1 MAEVSVSP
9 TEEELV
15 IMAEEIKNRISS
27 GLNERNETLTN
38 TLTSV
43 RSAIDTIANII
54 SELDRNIKELMESK
68 QSSSA
73 ETQKVREELDTLKS
87 SRNALMGALK
97 ALEDT
102 YNQGMATMKT
112 EMEGIA
118 NVPRELA
125 TRVQEPLSRLS
136 VGLGSGEGGPAAPA
150 APAAPGSSV
159 ITPEEAEAM
168 RARGEAAPVM
178 SIGEEGEEGE
188 EQMGGRRRRPRRKT
202 HKKAKATG
210 GKRRSQKRVSPKKHS
225 KKGAK
230 KSMKRHVRK

>member
-27 GLNERNETLTN
+27 GLNERNETLSN
-38 TLTSV
+38 TLTAV
-43 RSAIDTIANII
+43 RSAIDTIVNII

-102 YNQGMATMKT
+102 YNQGMSTMKT

-136 VGLGSGEGGPAAPA
+136 VGLGSGEGGPVAPA

-159 ITPEEAEAM
+159 ITPEEAQAM
-168 RARGEAAPVM
+168 RARGEAAPIM
-178 SIGEEGEEGE
+178 PLDEEDE
-188 EQMGGRRRRPRRKT
+188 EQMGGRRRRHRRKT
-202 HKKAKATG
+202 HKKAKMSG
-210 GKRRSQKRVSPKKHS
+210 GKRRSQKRVSAKKHS
-225 KKGAK
+225 KKGAR
-230 KSMKRHVRK
+230 KSMKRHARK